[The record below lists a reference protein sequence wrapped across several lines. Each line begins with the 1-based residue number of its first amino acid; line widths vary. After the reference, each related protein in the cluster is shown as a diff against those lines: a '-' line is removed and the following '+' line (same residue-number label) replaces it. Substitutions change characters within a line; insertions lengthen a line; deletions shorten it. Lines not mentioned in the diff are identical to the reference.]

1 MAQIRI
7 DDNLSFVRMMAI
19 LSTQAEE
26 GELKSK
32 ADKRAQRIDCT
43 SNIESSNKNSSEQ
56 TASKAAML
64 SLSAFLILGGSLASF
79 FIPNETA
86 QKAVQSLTN
95 SNGFGPQITNSLST
109 SYDGNIST
117 WSNRAQQFVRKDN
130 NLTNASQQDSIDQK
144 MQGLF
149 DAAMRAALS
158 VGQR

>member
-7 DDNLSFVRMMAI
+7 DDNLSFVRMMGI

-43 SNIESSNKNSSEQ
+43 SNIESANKNSSEQ

-64 SLSAFLILGGSLASF
+64 SLSSFLILGGSLASF

-95 SNGFGPQITNSLST
+95 TFGPQITNSLST

>member
-1 MAQIRI
+1 MAQTRI
-7 DDNLSFVRMMAI
+7 DDNLSFVRMMGI
-19 LSTQAEE
+19 LSTQSEE

-32 ADKRAQRIDCT
+32 ADKRAQRVDCT
-43 SNIESSNKNSSEQ
+43 FNIESSNKNSSEQ

-64 SLSAFLILGGSLASF
+64 GRSAFIILGGSLASF

-95 SNGFGPQITNSLST
+95 TFGPQITNSLST

-130 NLTNASQQDSIDQK
+130 NLTNTSQQDSIDQK